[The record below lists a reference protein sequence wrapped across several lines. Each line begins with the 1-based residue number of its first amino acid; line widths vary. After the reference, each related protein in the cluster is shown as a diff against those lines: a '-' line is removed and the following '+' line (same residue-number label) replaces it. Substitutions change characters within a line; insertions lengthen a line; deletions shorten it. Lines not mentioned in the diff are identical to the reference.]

1 MELRDIEIF
10 LALAEELHFGRTA
23 ERLHISQARVSQAIA
38 KQERRIGAT
47 LFERTSRRVVL
58 TPIGARL
65 RDDLEAGYT
74 RIRDGLETAATTA
87 RSSQGTLTLGTM
99 GALAHDITD
108 VTGRF
113 RARHPGCELRFREI
127 QIGHPFRQLRSGE
140 VDLALIWL
148 PVHEADLTVGPV
160 LRARPLVLL
169 VGASHPLARRTSVC
183 MEDLGDCTV
192 LMPSGPVPEYWYE
205 ALVPTHTPGGRLIRR
220 GPQVATW
227 QEGLAAVAAGEF
239 VTPVQ
244 AEAAHYYRWP
254 ELVFLP
260 IQDAALGEWALVWR
274 TAGETAL
281 TRAFVQT
288 AQDVIDEEVPRGV
301 PGGP

>member
-38 KQERRIGAT
+38 KQERRIGAA

-65 RDDLEAGYT
+65 REDLEAGYS
-74 RIRDGLETAATTA
+74 RIREGLETAATAA
-87 RSSQGTLTLGTM
+87 RGTHGILTLGTM
-99 GALAHDITD
+99 GALAHDIAD
-108 VTGRF
+108 VTARF
-113 RARHPGCELRFREI
+113 TSRYPSCELRFRETR
-127 QIGHPFRQLRSGE
+127 IGDPFRQLRSGE

-148 PVHEADLTVGPV
+148 PVREPDLTVGPV

-169 VGASHPLARRTSVC
+169 VGACHPLARRSSVR

-192 LMPSGPVPEYWYE
+192 LMPSGPVPDYWYE
-205 ALVPTHTPGGRLIRR
+205 ALVPIRTPGGRPVPR
-220 GPQVATW
+220 GPRVATW
-227 QEGLAAVAAGEF
+227 QEGLAAVARGQF

-244 AEAAHYYRWP
+244 AEAALYYRWP
-254 ELVFLP
+254 DLVYLP
-260 IQDAALGEWALVWR
+260 IQDAPLGEWALVWR

-281 TRAFVQT
+281 LRAFVQS
-288 AQDVIDEEVPRGV
+288 AQDTLDEQAAASA
-301 PGGP
+301 PGAS